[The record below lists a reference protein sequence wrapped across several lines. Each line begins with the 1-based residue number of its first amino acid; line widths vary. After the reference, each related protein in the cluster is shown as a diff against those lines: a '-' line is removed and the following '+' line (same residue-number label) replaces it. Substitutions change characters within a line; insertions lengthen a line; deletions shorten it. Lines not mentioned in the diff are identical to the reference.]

1 MGGVTRKSLILYG
14 IGCLAFS
21 SLCFAQ
27 ESPALQVKATID
39 QVMEILK
46 DPVLKAP
53 EKEEARRKR
62 LKEVIYP
69 RFDFSEMAKRSLGL
83 HWRKRTPQERK
94 EFVDLFADL
103 LEGSYHKKIEAYTD
117 QEILYTK
124 EEVNDKFGVVT
135 TKIVSEKEDL
145 DIPIDYK
152 LIRRDA
158 QWMVYDVVIEGVSLV
173 SNYRTQFNR
182 IIRTS
187 SFDALMRKMRVK
199 QEAEA
204 LGTDSS
210 PKR

>member
-1 MGGVTRKSLILYG
+1 MGGVTRKGLILCA
-14 IGCLAFS
+14 ISCFAFS
-21 SLCFAQ
+21 PLSFAQ
-27 ESPALQVKATID
+27 ESPTVQVKATID
-39 QVMEILK
+39 QVMDILK

-69 RFDFSEMAKRSLGL
+69 RFDFSEMSKRSLGL

-187 SFDALMRKMRVK
+187 SFDELIRKMRVK

-204 LGTDSS
+204 LGADSS